1 MKSLAL
7 IVALLVMVLWV
18 VPAVGGEEVHSFKA
32 YYEAA
37 IDEEITQCRHLS
49 SLTSS
54 RSPNLRRKGH
64 QEASMAK
71 YLETNRDE
79 LVVDM
84 MKLNLEPK
92 EYKVERYLNDRFS
105 HTSYTDWEAK

>member
-7 IVALLVMVLWV
+7 IVTLLVMVLWV
-18 VPAVGGEEVHSFKA
+18 VPAIGEEEAHSFKA

-37 IDEEITQCRHLS
+37 IDEEITQCRHMS
-49 SLTSS
+49 SLISS
-54 RSPNLRRKGH
+54 RSSNLRKKGY
-64 QEASMAK
+64 QEASMAMF
-71 YLETNRDE
+71 LATHRDE

-92 EYKVERYLNDRFS
+92 TYKVERYLNDRFS
-105 HTSYTDWEAK
+105 YTSYAD